1 MGHSDKQRVAVV
13 GMACIFPGAR
23 DVRAFWDNIRAGHD
37 AIGPVPEARWEK
49 VFFDRDSKRVDRV
62 YCDRGGFIDDL
73 ADFDAA
79 EFGVMPV
86 AARACEPDQLLTL
99 KVAVAA
105 LEDAGYGKQEFPRE
119 RCGVILGRGGY
130 VNSGMARLIQ
140 KVKVSQE
147 LLGCLEDLI
156 PGISAEQLEAVR
168 EAYQAKLGHIGP
180 DTVIGLVPNLAA
192 SRVANRLD
200 LRGPA
205 YCIDAACASSLLAV
219 DHGVRALQRG
229 ECDMVLA
236 GGVHLTQDV
245 VFWSVF
251 SQLGALSRAGEI
263 RPFDKRADGLLMGEG
278 LGTIVLKRLEDAE
291 RDGDRIHALLTGTGV
306 SSDGRVSTLMSPG
319 TDGQLLALERAWAD
333 LDLDPRAPGSV
344 GLIEAHGTATPAGDG
359 AELETLARFFGGPN
373 DSDQPGL
380 GSIKSMIGHTM
391 PAAGIAGLIKA
402 ICAVRDGVLPPTLHC
417 TEPHSALQRTRFR
430 ILQEAEPWESNGSP
444 RRAGVNAFGFGGI
457 NAHVVVEEHRS
468 PDTAPVPVVLLR
480 PAALLLAGESPSE
493 ILAALSDSLPSAE
506 PGVGPCRLAV
516 MDPTPERLAK
526 ARAIVQRGRD
536 FRGRNGIW
544 FAHKGLLHEGKLA
557 FIFPG
562 VDADFRPRIRALAA
576 LFGRPLPDRLSAELE
591 RVSSASATSADLE
604 RTGVAII
611 LVNRLLSDIL
621 SDLGLEPDMV
631 AGHSIGE
638 WSAMLAAGAL
648 SVDHVDG
655 FIAGLEGGSL
665 RVPGVGFASVACE
678 RQRAEAVLSGIEG
691 LHVSHE
697 NCPHQHILCGTD
709 AAIDAA
715 LERLAASGILCHKL
729 SFRSGFHSPAFEPH
743 LERMRASL
751 EHFEVQPARLQ
762 LWSATNAAPYPSQPD
777 QITDLFLRH
786 LVEPVRFQELVRNM
800 HKDGAR
806 VFVQVGTGSLTGF
819 VDDTL
824 KGEEF
829 CSIQMNT
836 ARRSGPEQLARAA
849 TALWVEGAAVR
860 LDRILSSA
868 AAGTGQ
874 VTPVGTL
881 RLALG
886 SPLVRLDEPLQGIS
900 GQADAATLGDEG
912 LGEQDSAL
920 LEQLQSNLR
929 RAGEVGREVLDAY
942 REAQAPEH
950 LSRRRVISLET
961 CPFLIDHAFFPQPEG
976 WPEPAD
982 RFPLVPMT
990 MSLEMIVSTAA
1001 ELVAPRVVIG
1011 VERVRAWRWMAVEEP
1026 QNLTIEARKVEGDP
1040 DRVRVSIGDYIEG
1053 TALVADGYPEPPAPD
1068 QRTGPGEEE
1077 LGMDAA
1083 TMYARRWMFHGP
1095 AYQAVSELGAIGDQ
1109 TMRGKVKRLEAEGS
1123 LLDGAGQMFGLWI
1136 SLRMKTDRMALPVR
1150 VENVRFFE
1158 PPPPVGTQFE
1168 CTTWIRSCGE
1178 RQVIGDIELVREGRV
1193 HARLEGWEDRRFES
1207 NEREWPV
1214 IRYPERNLLAIP
1226 RTDVPGCTWLPEGY
1240 RSTATRDYYARRFLD
1255 GPGFAFYRGLMPK
1268 RQIDWLSGRIVA
1280 VDAVR
1285 QLLFAQGR
1293 ESVFPVEVC
1302 VTNDDQG
1309 RPVVQV
1315 EGQEDLR
1322 VSLAHSGGAAVALA
1336 TRGQRVGVDMEPVT
1350 QRDAG
1355 FESTAF
1361 TASERDL
1368 LPGEVGSMER
1378 ADWVARLWTAKEAR
1392 GKWLGTGLAGG
1403 PRALLAEK
1411 LDGERVRVDG
1421 RWIETLRTG
1430 DWIIAWVIGEDDEQ

>member
-1 MGHSDKQRVAVV
+1 MGSGESNKIAVV

-23 DVRAFWDNIRAGHD
+23 DVRAFWNNIRTGYD

-49 VFFDRDSKRVDRV
+49 VFLDRDSKRVDRV

-73 ADFDAA
+73 ADFDAT

-86 AARACEPDQLLTL
+86 AARSSEPDQLLTL
-99 KVAVAA
+99 KVAAAA
-105 LEDAGYGKQEFPRE
+105 LADAGYGDEGFDGE

-147 LLGCLEDLI
+147 LVGCLEDLI

-200 LRGPA
+200 MKGPA
-205 YCIDAACASSLLAV
+205 YCVDAACASSLLAV
-219 DHGVRALQRG
+219 DHAVRALQRE

-251 SQLGALSRAGEI
+251 SQLGALSRKGEI
-263 RPFDKRADGLLMGEG
+263 RPFDKHADGLLMGEG

-291 RDGDRIHALLTGTGV
+291 RDGDRIHAVLAGTGV
-306 SSDGRVSTLMSPG
+306 SSDGRASTLMSPG
-319 TDGQLLALERAWAD
+319 TDGQLLALKRAWAN
-333 LDLDPRAPGSV
+333 LDLDPKAPGAV
-344 GLIEAHGTATPAGDG
+344 GLIEAHGTATPAGDA
-359 AELETLARFFGGPN
+359 AELETLARFFGGP
-373 DSDQPGL
+373 SELDQPGI
-380 GSIKSMIGHTM
+380 GSIKSMIGHAM

-402 ICAVRDGVLPPTLHC
+402 ICAVRDGVLPPTLNC
-417 TEPHSALQRTRFR
+417 SDPHPALERTRFR

-468 PDTAPVPVVLLR
+468 STTPSI
-480 PAALLLAGESPSE
+480 PAELPLPTALLLAGESASE
-493 ILAALSDSLPSAE
+493 LLAALSSPSLSRE

-516 MDPTPERLAK
+516 MDPTPERVAK
-526 ARAIVQRGRD
+526 ARAIVQRGKD

-544 FAHKGLLHEGKLA
+544 FTNRGLLHEGKLA
-557 FIFPG
+557 FVYPG
-562 VDADFRPRIRALAA
+562 VDADFRPRIRALAS
-576 LFGRPLPDRLSAELE
+576 LFGRPLPKRVSVELARLS
-591 RVSSASATSADLE
+591 SGSATSADLE

-611 LVNRLLSDIL
+611 LVNRLLSGIL
-621 SDLGLEPDMV
+621 ADLGLEPDMV

-648 SVDHVDG
+648 ADDNVDG

-665 RVPGVGFASVACE
+665 QVPGVGFASVACE
-678 RQRAEAVLSGIEG
+678 RERAEPLLAGIEG

-697 NCPHQHILCGTD
+697 NCPHQHILCGAD
-709 AAIDAA
+709 VAIDAA
-715 LERLAASGILCHKL
+715 LEQLAKNGILCHKL
-729 SFRSGFHSPAFEPH
+729 PFRSGFHSPAFEPH
-743 LERMRASL
+743 LEGMHKSL
-751 EHFEVQPARLQ
+751 ERFDVQAPRLQ
-762 LWSATNAAPYPSQPD
+762 LWSATTTEPYPSSPD
-777 QITDLFLRH
+777 EIEDMFLKH
-786 LVEPVRFQELVRNM
+786 LVEPVRFQGLIRNM
-800 HKDGAR
+800 HRDGAR

-824 KGEEF
+824 KGEDF

-836 ARRSGPEQLARAA
+836 ARRSGPDQLARAA
-849 TALWVEGAAVR
+849 TALWVEGATVR
-860 LDRILSSA
+860 LGRILASAPSA
-868 AAGTGQ
+868 ADRES
-874 VTPVGTL
+874 PSGTL

-886 SPLVRLDEPLQGIS
+886 APLVRLDEPLKGIPVP
-900 GQADAATLGDEG
+900 GRNAQGDEN
-912 LGEQDSAL
+912 LGESESPV

-942 REAQAPEH
+942 RETRSPEQ
-950 LSRRRVISLET
+950 LTRTRLVSLET

-976 WPEPAD
+976 WPNPAD

-990 MSLEMIVSTAA
+990 MSLEMIVSTAT

-1011 VERVRAWRWMAVEEP
+1011 LERVRAWRWMAVEQP
-1026 QNLTIEARKVEGDP
+1026 QELTIEARRVDGDP
-1040 DRVRVSIGDYIEG
+1040 DRVHVSIGDYIEG
-1053 TALVADGYPEPPAPD
+1053 TALVADAYPEPPAPD
-1068 QRTGPGEEE
+1068 TSRGPGEKE

-1095 AYQAVSELGAIGDQ
+1095 AYQAVTDLGAIGER
-1109 TMRGKVKRLEAEGS
+1109 TLHGKVKRLEAEGS
-1123 LLDGAGQMFGLWI
+1123 LFDGAGQMFGLWI
-1136 SLRMKTDRMALPVR
+1136 SLSMETDRMALPVR
-1150 VENVRFFE
+1150 VEKVNFFG
-1158 PPPPVGTQFE
+1158 PPPAVGTEFD
-1168 CTTWIRSCGE
+1168 CTTRIHSCGE
-1178 RQVIGDIELVREGRV
+1178 RQVIGDIELVRDGRV

-1207 NEREWPV
+1207 NPREWPV

-1226 RTDVPGCTWLPEGY
+1226 RADVPGCVWLPQGY

-1255 GPGFAFYRGLMPK
+1255 GPGLEFYRGLMPK

-1285 QLLFAQGR
+1285 QLLFAEGR
-1293 ESVFPVEVC
+1293 ESLFPVEVR
-1302 VTNDDQG
+1302 VTNDNQG
-1309 RPVVQV
+1309 RPEVDVDG
-1315 EGQEDLR
+1315 ELDLR
-1322 VSLAHSGGAAVALA
+1322 VSLAHSNGAGVALA
-1336 TRGQRVGVDMEPVT
+1336 TRGDRVGVDMEPVT
-1350 QRDAG
+1350 ERDEG

-1361 TASERDL
+1361 TASERAL
-1368 LPGEVGSMER
+1368 LVGAVGSLER
-1378 ADWVARLWTAKEAR
+1378 ADGVARLWTAKEAR
-1392 GKWLGTGLAGG
+1392 GKWLGTGLVGG
-1403 PRALLAEK
+1403 PRQLLAQE

-1430 DWIIAWVIGEDDEQ
+1430 DWIIAWVIGEDDAQ

>member
-1 MGHSDKQRVAVV
+1 MGSGETKRVAVV

-23 DVRAFWDNIRAGHD
+23 DVRTFWDNIRRGHD

-49 VFFDRDSKRVDRV
+49 VFLDRDSKRVDRV

-73 ADFDAA
+73 ADFDATG
-79 EFGVMPV
+79 FGVMPV
-86 AARACEPDQLLTL
+86 AARSSEPDQLLTL
-99 KVAVAA
+99 KVAAAA
-105 LEDAGYGKQEFPRE
+105 LEDAGYGDQEFARE

-147 LLGCLEDLI
+147 LVGCLEDLI
-156 PGISAEQLEAVR
+156 PGISTEQLEAVR
-168 EAYQAKLGHIGP
+168 EAYQSKLGHIGP

-205 YCIDAACASSLLAV
+205 YCVDAACASSLLAV
-219 DHGVRALQRG
+219 DHAVRSLQSE

-251 SQLGALSRAGEI
+251 SQLGALSRKGEI
-263 RPFDKRADGLLMGEG
+263 RPFDKDADGLLMGEG

-291 RDGDRIHALLTGTGV
+291 RDGDRIHAVLTGTGV
-306 SSDGRVSTLMSPG
+306 SSDGRASTLMSPG

-333 LDLDPRAPGSV
+333 LDLDPKAPGVV

-359 AELETLARFFGGPN
+359 AELETLARFFGGPSE
-373 DSDQPGL
+373 SDQPGI

-402 ICAVRDGVLPPTLHC
+402 ICAVRDGVLPPTLNC
-417 TEPHSALQRTRFR
+417 SEPHPALERTRFR

-468 PDTAPVPVVLLR
+468 PDT
-480 PAALLLAGESPSE
+480 PAIPAELPLPRAVLLAGESPSE
-493 ILAALSDSLPSAE
+493 LLAALSSPLPSSE

-516 MDPTPERLAK
+516 MDPTPERMAK
-526 ARAIVQRGRD
+526 ARAIVQRGKD

-544 FAHKGLLHEGKLA
+544 FSNKGLLHEGKLA
-557 FIFPG
+557 FLYPG
-562 VDADFRPRIRALAA
+562 VDADFRPRIRALAS
-576 LFGRPLPDRLSAELE
+576 LFGRPLPKRVSAELA
-591 RVSSASATSADLE
+591 RLSSASETSADLE

-611 LVNRLLSDIL
+611 LVNRLLSEVL
-621 SDLGLEPDMV
+621 GDLGLEPDMV

-648 SVDHVDG
+648 ADDNVDG

-665 RVPGVGFASVACE
+665 QVPGVGFVSVACE
-678 RQRAEAVLSGIEG
+678 RERAEATLAGIGG

-697 NCPHQHILCGTD
+697 NCPHQHILCGKD
-709 AAIDAA
+709 VAIDAA
-715 LERLAASGILCHKL
+715 LERLAKDGILCHKL
-729 SFRSGFHSPAFEPH
+729 PFRSGFHSPAFEPH
-743 LERMRASL
+743 LEGMRQSL
-751 EHFEVQPARLQ
+751 EHFDVQAPRLQ
-762 LWSATNAAPYPSQPD
+762 LWSATSTEPYPGAPD
-777 QITDLFLRH
+777 QIESLFLKH
-786 LVEPVRFQELVRNM
+786 LVEPVRFQGLIRNM
-800 HKDGAR
+800 HRDGAR

-829 CSIQMNT
+829 CSIQINT

-849 TALWVEGAAVR
+849 TALWVEGATVR
-860 LDRILSSA
+860 LGRILASA
-868 AAGTGQ
+868 PSMSEEESPSGT
-874 VTPVGTL
+874 V

-886 SPLVRLDEPLQGIS
+886 SPLVRLDEPLDGLPAQG
-900 GQADAATLGDEG
+900 GDAHGAEI
-912 LGEQDSAL
+912 LGESASPL

-942 REAQAPEH
+942 RDASSPEQ
-950 LSRRRVISLET
+950 LTRKRLVSLET
-961 CPFLIDHAFFPQPEG
+961 CPFLNDHAFFPQPEG
-976 WPEPAD
+976 WPNPAD

-1011 VERVRAWRWMAVEEP
+1011 LERVRAWRWMAVEEP
-1026 QNLTIEARKVEGDP
+1026 QELTIEARRIAGDP
-1040 DRVRVSIGDYIEG
+1040 DRVHVSIGDYIEG
-1053 TALVADGYPEPPAPD
+1053 TALVADAYPEPPAPD
-1068 QRTGPGEEE
+1068 TSSGPGEKE

-1095 AYQAVSELGAIGDQ
+1095 AYQAVADLGAIGER
-1109 TMRGKVKRLEAEGS
+1109 TLRGKVKRLEAEGS

-1136 SLRMKTDRMALPVR
+1136 SLSMETDRMALPVR
-1150 VENVRFFE
+1150 VERVNFFE
-1158 PPPPVGTQFE
+1158 PPPVVGTEFD
-1168 CTTWIRSCGE
+1168 CTTWIHSCGE
-1178 RQVIGDIELVREGRV
+1178 RQVIGDIELVRDGRV

-1207 NEREWPV
+1207 NPREWPV
-1214 IRYPERNLLAIP
+1214 IRYPERNLLAVP
-1226 RTDVPGCTWLPEGY
+1226 REDVPGCVWLPEGY

-1255 GPGFAFYRGLMPK
+1255 GPGLEYYRGLMPK

-1293 ESVFPVEVC
+1293 ESLFPVEVR
-1302 VTNDDQG
+1302 VTNDNQG
-1309 RPVVQV
+1309 RPEVQV
-1315 EGQEDLR
+1315 DGEQDLR
-1322 VSLAHSGGAAVALA
+1322 ISLAHSGGAAVALA
-1336 TRGQRVGVDMEPVT
+1336 TCGEKVGVDLEPVT
-1350 QRDAG
+1350 ERDEG

-1361 TASERDL
+1361 TASERSL
-1368 LPGEVGSMER
+1368 LTGAVGSLER
-1378 ADWVARLWTAKEAR
+1378 AAWVARLWTAKEAL
-1392 GKWLGTGLAGG
+1392 GKWLGTGLVGG
-1403 PRALLAEK
+1403 PRQLLAQE
-1411 LDGERVRVDG
+1411 LDGERVLVAG

-1430 DWIIAWVIGEDDEQ
+1430 DWIIAWVIGEDDAQ